1 MSEDHKAALSEG
13 RRQGITVR
21 EYLEAL
27 ETNKPKRGRKRTETT
42 IAAQLDAVVEELNVA
57 TGIRK
62 LELVQRRR
70 DLERELSQL
79 KLVTDMSAIE
89 EAFVAI
95 AAEYGSRRGIE
106 YGTWREIGVPAD
118 VLVRCGVK
126 RTRQN

>member
-27 ETNKPKRGRKRTETT
+27 ETNKPKRGRKRTTSTIETQL
-42 IAAQLDAVVEELNVA
+42 AAVSNELDSAAGV
-57 TGIRK
+57 RK

-70 DLERELSQL
+70 DLERELTQL
-79 KLVTDMSAIE
+79 ESATDMTDIE

-95 AAEYGSRRGIE
+95 ANEYGSRRGIE
-106 YGTWREIGVPAD
+106 YATWREIGVPAE
-118 VLVRCGVK
+118 VLLRSGVK
-126 RTRQN
+126 RTRG